1 VTGDLVLIIC
11 DDPSHGDKV
20 VTIEQM
26 VDEGRGWIG
35 TGSMSLKAKRAAP
48 EGATPEW
55 TPTWSS
61 ERDDNGNAYLK
72 HRWRCVCGLDV
83 KARSAQADPIFDTLA
98 ANGVPSIPLGRLAT
112 MLESARPSGSGTN
125 SSQ

>member
-1 VTGDLVLIIC
+1 VTGDVVLIIC

-26 VDEGRGWIG
+26 VDDGRLWIG
-35 TGSMSLKAKRAAP
+35 MGSMSLKAKRAAP
-48 EGATPEW
+48 TGQRPEW

-61 ERDDNGNAYLK
+61 ERDEGGDAYLK
-72 HRWRCVCGLDV
+72 HRWRCDCGLDV

-98 ANGVPSIPLGRLAT
+98 ANGVPSISLRRLAT
-112 MLESARPSGSGTN
+112 MLGGARPSGSGTN
-125 SSQ
+125 SLQ